1 MLLHQNWAWPPDQ
14 DSRRSVYMLQQA
26 TTLITVNYLCQQQLW
41 ALRPVTPV
49 PQRHSSQIDG
59 KRLNAV
65 AQANIETSRETKA
78 KSHGLVALVTT
89 VKQKNHLLLVGTPLT
104 QMDKF

>member
-1 MLLHQNWAWPPDQ
+1 MHILE
-14 DSRRSVYMLQQA
+14 QA

-41 ALRPVTPV
+41 ALRPVRPV
-49 PQRHSSQIDG
+49 PQSHSSQIDG

-65 AQANIETSRETKA
+65 TQANIEMSRETKA
-78 KSHGLVALVTT
+78 KSHDSVALITK

-104 QMDKF
+104 QLDKF